1 VFRRGIETD
10 VRDVP
15 KREIFPNRGALAAS
29 RTGDDERRRRCDG
42 SVDTR
47 I

>member
-1 VFRRGIETD
+1 
-10 VRDVP
+10 VRDLA

-29 RTGDDERRRRCDG
+29 RAGDDERRRRFDG
-42 SVDTR
+42 NVDTR